1 MKISTVYL
9 NQFVFIFIA
18 GAILLAAIYHTI
30 LYSQGKTKLLSYYSG
45 YLWCT
50 FLYCFYRVFFPYH
63 DPEFI
68 TSFAPSNTLDES
80 LQMLVYLMYVRFIG
94 IALNL
99 KKDADG
105 QAYVFVKLTPLVI
118 VGYVLLQYILIAFKT
133 SFTIATMV
141 AVVIRIY
148 LLLLG
153 FAMLMKVLKRRDRL
167 YYNYLSAGAISMIFF
182 GLLSS
187 VASFVPEKAIMVGPA
202 AILLLGFFFDVIF
215 FSAAIG
221 YNIREEALEKQ
232 NALKLILQQQQE
244 LQLKELE
251 KKEAIYQTQLQE
263 RFRMAKDLHDDIGA
277 TLSSISMY
285 SEAIKSQVTEKLPH
299 LENVLN
305 KMGENSRDMVTSM
318 SDIIW
323 AINPDNDDANKLVS
337 RMEAYARDICALKDM
352 QLHFKADSTFSQIKL
367 QVEQRKNIYL
377 IFKEAVNNAAKYAAA
392 KNIWVQLTLNDK
404 EMNLL
409 IKDDG
414 NGFNE
419 ATVRKGNGLKN
430 FEARAKEING
440 TLNMESSE
448 GKGTRVS
455 LLCDI

>member
-1 MKISTVYL
+1 MKISTLYL

-30 LYSQGKTKLLSYYSG
+30 LYSHGKTKLLSYYSG

-50 FLYCFYRVFFPYH
+50 FGYCFYRVFFPQH

-68 TSFAPSNTLDES
+68 TSFAPKSTLDES
-80 LQMLVYLMYVRFIG
+80 LQMVVYLMYVRFIG

-105 QAYVFVKLTPLVI
+105 QAYVFVKLTPVVI
-118 VGYVLLQYILIAFKT
+118 VGYVLLQYMLIAFKT
-133 SFTIATMV
+133 PFAIATMV
-141 AVVIRIY
+141 AVALRIY
-148 LLLLG
+148 LLFLG
-153 FAMLMKVLKRRDRL
+153 FAMLIKVLKRRDRL

-187 VASFVPEKAIMVGPA
+187 AASFVPEETITIGPA
-202 AILLLGFFFDVIF
+202 TLLLLGFFFDVIF

-221 YNIREEALEKQ
+221 YSIREEALAKE

-244 LQLKELE
+244 LQSKELE

-285 SEAIKSQVTEKLPH
+285 SEAIKSQVKEKLPH
-299 LENVLN
+299 LENVLD

-323 AINPDNDDANKLVS
+323 AINPDNDDANKLIS
-337 RMEAYARDICALKDM
+337 RMEAYARDICSLKDM
-352 QLHFKADSTFSQIKL
+352 QLHFDAAPAFSHIKL
-367 QVEQRKNIYL
+367 QVEQRKNTYL

-392 KNIWVQLTLNDK
+392 KNIWVQLSLNDK
-404 EMNLL
+404 EISLL
-409 IKDDG
+409 VKDDG

-430 FEARAKEING
+430 FEARAKEIKGVIAVDSVEGSG
-440 TLNMESSE
+440 T
-448 GKGTRVS
+448 TIS
-455 LLCDI
+455 LTCGI

>member
-1 MKISTVYL
+1 M
-9 NQFVFIFIA
+9 FIFIA

-30 LYSQGKTKLLSYYSG
+30 LYSHGKTKLLSYYSG

-50 FLYCFYRVFFPYH
+50 FLYCFYRVFFPHH

-68 TSFAPSNTLDES
+68 TSFAPDNTLDES
-80 LQMLVYLMYVRFIG
+80 LQMVVYLMYVRFIG

-105 QAYVFVKLTPLVI
+105 QAYVFVKLTPGVI
-118 VGYVLLQYILIAFKT
+118 GGYVVLQYTLIAFKT
-133 SFTIATMV
+133 PFSIATTV
-141 AVVIRIY
+141 AVAIRIY

-153 FAMLMKVLKRRDRL
+153 FTMLMKVLRRRDRL

-187 VASFVPEKAIMVGPA
+187 IASFVPEDSIMIGPA
-202 AILLLGFFFDVIF
+202 TLLLMGFFFDVIF

-232 NALKLILQQQQE
+232 NALKLVLQQQQE

-285 SEAIKSQVTEKLPH
+285 SEAIKSKVKEKLPH

-337 RMEAYARDICALKDM
+337 RMEAYARDICSLKDM
-352 QLHFKADSTFSQIKL
+352 QLHFEVAGTFSHIKL
-367 QVEQRKNIYL
+367 QVEQRKNTYL
-377 IFKEAVNNAAKYAAA
+377 IFKEAVNNAAKYAQA
-392 KNIWVQLTLNDK
+392 KNIWVQLSLNHK
-404 EMNLL
+404 EITLL

-414 NGFNE
+414 NGFNQ

-430 FEARAKEING
+430 FEARAKEIKG
-440 TLNMESSE
+440 SVSIESGE
-448 GKGTRVS
+448 GKGTTLS
-455 LLCDI
+455 LICDI

>member
-1 MKISTVYL
+1 MKINTIYL
-9 NQFVFIFIA
+9 NQFFFIFIA

-30 LYSQGKTKLLSYYSG
+30 LYSHRKTKLLSYYSG
-45 YLWCT
+45 YLWFT
-50 FLYCFYRVFFPYH
+50 FLYCFYRVFFPHH

-68 TSFAPSNTLDES
+68 TSFAPDSTLDES
-80 LQMLVYLMYVRFIG
+80 LQMVVYLMYVRFIG

-99 KKDADG
+99 KKDTDG
-105 QAYVFVKLTPLVI
+105 QAYVFVKLTPVVI
-118 VGYVLLQYILIAFKT
+118 GGYVLLQYILIAFKIP
-133 SFTIATMV
+133 FAIATVV
-141 AVVIRIY
+141 AVIIRMY
-148 LLLLG
+148 LLFLG
-153 FAMLMKVLKRRDRL
+153 FVMLIKVLKRRARL

-187 VASFVPEKAIMVGPA
+187 AASFMPGGTIVIGA
-202 AILLLGFFFDVIF
+202 ATLLLLGFFFDVIF

-221 YNIREEALEKQ
+221 YNIREEALEKE

-251 KKEAIYQTQLQE
+251 KKEAIYETQLQE

-285 SEAIKSQVTEKLPH
+285 SDAIKDQVKEKLPH

-305 KMGENSRDMVTSM
+305 KMGENSRDMVTGM

-323 AINPDNDDANKLVS
+323 AINPDNDNTNKLVS
-337 RMEAYARDICALKDM
+337 RMEDYARDICAVKDM
-352 QLHFKADSTFSQIKL
+352 QLHFKADGTFSPVKL
-367 QVEQRKNIYL
+367 QVEQRKNTYL
-377 IFKEAVNNAAKYAAA
+377 IFKEAVNNAAKYAGA
-392 KNIWVQLTLNDK
+392 KNIWIELSLNDK
-404 EMNLL
+404 EINLL
-409 IKDDG
+409 VKDDG

-419 ATVRKGNGLKN
+419 VTARRGNGLKN

-440 TLNMESSE
+440 NIAIDSKEES
-448 GKGTRVS
+448 GTTVS
-455 LLCDI
+455 LMFSI

>member
-1 MKISTVYL
+1 VKISTIYL
-9 NQFVFIFIA
+9 NQFFFIFIA

-30 LYSQGKTKLLSYYSG
+30 LYSHRKTKLLSSYSG

-50 FLYCFYRVFFPYH
+50 FLYCFYRVFFPDH
-63 DPEFI
+63 DPEFV
-68 TSFAPSNTLDES
+68 TSIAPDTTLDES
-80 LQMLVYLMYVRFIG
+80 LQMVIYLMYVRFIG

-99 KKDADG
+99 KKDTDG
-105 QAYVFVKLTPLVI
+105 QAYVFVKLTPVVI
-118 VGYVLLQYILIAFKT
+118 AGYVLLQYILIVFKT
-133 SFTIATMV
+133 PFVIATMV

-148 LLLLG
+148 LLFLG
-153 FAMLMKVLKRRDRL
+153 FTMLIKVLKKRDRL

-187 VASFVPEKAIMVGPA
+187 AASFMPGGTIVLGA
-202 AILLLGFFFDVIF
+202 ATLLLLGFFFDVIF

-221 YNIREEALEKQ
+221 YNIREEALEKE

-263 RFRMAKDLHDDIGA
+263 RFRMSKDLHDDIGA

-285 SEAIKSQVTEKLPH
+285 SDTIKNQVKEKLPH

-337 RMEAYARDICALKDM
+337 RMEAYARDICSLKDM
-352 QLHFKADSTFSQIKL
+352 QLHFKTAGTFSYIKL
-367 QVEQRKNIYL
+367 QVEQRKNTYL
-377 IFKEAVNNAAKYAAA
+377 IFKEAVNNAAKYAGA
-392 KNIWVQLTLNDK
+392 KNIWVQLSLNNT
-404 EMNLL
+404 EINLL

-419 ATVRKGNGLKN
+419 ETVRKGNGLKN
-430 FEARAKEING
+430 FEARSKEING
-440 TLNMESSE
+440 NIAIDS
-448 GKGTRVS
+448 KGGNGTTVS
-455 LLCDI
+455 LRFSI

>member
-1 MKISTVYL
+1 
-9 NQFVFIFIA
+9 
-18 GAILLAAIYHTI
+18 
-30 LYSQGKTKLLSYYSG
+30 
-45 YLWCT
+45 
-50 FLYCFYRVFFPYH
+50 
-63 DPEFI
+63 
-68 TSFAPSNTLDES
+68 
-80 LQMLVYLMYVRFIG
+80 VRFIG

-105 QAYVFVKLTPLVI
+105 QAYVFVKLTPGVI
-118 VGYVLLQYILIAFKT
+118 GGYVVLQYTLIAFKT
-133 SFTIATMV
+133 PFSIATTV
-141 AVVIRIY
+141 AVAIRIY

-153 FAMLMKVLKRRDRL
+153 FTMLMKVLRRRDRL

-187 VASFVPEKAIMVGPA
+187 IASFVPEDSIMIGPA
-202 AILLLGFFFDVIF
+202 TLLLMGFFFDVIF

-232 NALKLILQQQQE
+232 NALKLVLQQQQE

-285 SEAIKSQVTEKLPH
+285 SEAIKSKVKEKLPH

-337 RMEAYARDICALKDM
+337 RMEAYARDICSLKDM
-352 QLHFKADSTFSQIKL
+352 QLHFEVAGTFSHIKL
-367 QVEQRKNIYL
+367 QVEQRKNTYL
-377 IFKEAVNNAAKYAAA
+377 IFKEAVNNAAKYAQA
-392 KNIWVQLTLNDK
+392 KNIWVQLSLNHK
-404 EMNLL
+404 EITLL

-414 NGFNE
+414 NGFNQ

-430 FEARAKEING
+430 FEARAKEIKG
-440 TLNMESSE
+440 SVSIESGE
-448 GKGTRVS
+448 GKGTTLS
-455 LLCDI
+455 LICDI